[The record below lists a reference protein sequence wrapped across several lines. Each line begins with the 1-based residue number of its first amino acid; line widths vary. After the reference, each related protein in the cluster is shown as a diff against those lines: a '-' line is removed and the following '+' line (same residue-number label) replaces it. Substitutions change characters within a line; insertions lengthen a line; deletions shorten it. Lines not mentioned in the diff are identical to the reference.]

1 MAALPDTTL
10 TSIISADATINPLCH
25 FQVLNEDDDVFIT
38 GVLREALGLGSPR
51 FLNPRYTFDISSVE
65 KWLRGSSG
73 LPLPW
78 IFAGGI
84 TDVQLMSQL
93 WTKTLQIHEDTN
105 F

>member
-1 MAALPDTTL
+1 MTVKWQRYQTL
-10 TSIISADATINPLCH
+10 SLLLSHQMLCSCH
-25 FQVLNEDDDVFIT
+25 LQVLNEDDDVFIT
-38 GVLREALGLGSPR
+38 GVLRESLGLGSPR
-51 FLNPRYTFDISSVE
+51 FLNPRYTFDITSVE

-93 WTKTLQIHEDTN
+93 WTKTLQIHDETK